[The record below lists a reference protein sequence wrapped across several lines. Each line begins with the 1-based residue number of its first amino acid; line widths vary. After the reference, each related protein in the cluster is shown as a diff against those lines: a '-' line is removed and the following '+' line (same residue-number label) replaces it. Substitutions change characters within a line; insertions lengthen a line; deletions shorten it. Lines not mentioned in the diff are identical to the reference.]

1 MQRAACPIAKLFPEQ
16 SRLIA
21 AQDEAITQKSA
32 SLGLISDRLE
42 LNEAIARGTET
53 ETAWGAMWQLA
64 LLLTDVDTM
73 VGNCVPQKSEDD
85 EATVEADQ
93 LQRRIEAVGH
103 SILNFLQNLD
113 PPDYYVTSTLN
124 YHLTTSPH
132 WQLRLI
138 IAEPADKTA

>member
-1 MQRAACPIAKLFPEQ
+1 MQRAACPIAKSFPEQ

-32 SLGLISDRLE
+32 SLGLISDRLAP
-42 LNEAIARGTET
+42 NEAIARGTET

-73 VGNCVPQKSEDD
+73 VGENCVPQKSEDD

-93 LQRRIEAVGH
+93 LQRRIQAVGH
-103 SILNFLQNLD
+103 SILNFLQNLR
-113 PPDYYVTSTLN
+113 PAGL
-124 YHLTTSPH
+124 LREIAPH
-132 WQLRLI
+132 
-138 IAEPADKTA
+138 P